1 MIATGLRAGRSGVA
15 VSRLGTAGIWR
26 SRTAAAQ
33 RSGLAGRAAMAAALG
48 VWLLAAGVGRAQL
61 TVTLTGQSMIRSD
74 VRDTAPAAVPVISA
88 LITGSDVVFTN
99 FEGTIAEPGQPNA
112 NTPAQGPRFLAPPAT
127 LDALKTLGFNLID
140 TSNNHSSDLMVPGF
154 LNTLKEAD
162 RVGLV
167 HAGTGKTLAE
177 ATAPAYLRTE
187 HGTVALVAMAS
198 GAVHAGA
205 MATATQPGVNQLRL
219 SDTNVPNPEDTKRIL
234 ASIHEASKKA
244 DLVIVYQ
251 HNHAFDKPFGEMYTE
266 GLPDRMRPPAWII
279 KWCHQE
285 VDAGADLIVMHG
297 APNLHGIEIY
307 KGKPIFYDLG
317 NFIFNAPLTMW
328 TLQEPMNWESVVPRL
343 TYSGRKVTRIE
354 LKPIVMN
361 FIGEGEPEA
370 HDPYKNN
377 QFMDTRGLPA
387 PAKGQQAKDILER
400 VQELSK
406 PFGTVVEL
414 NGETA
419 EVKLK

>member
-1 MIATGLRAGRSGVA
+1 MTTPVLRGRQVPA
-15 VSRLGTAGIWR
+15 L
-26 SRTAAAQ
+26 
-33 RSGLAGRAAMAAALG
+33 AAALAIAFTP
-48 VWLLAAGVGRAQL
+48 AAWGQL

-74 VRDTAPAAVPVISA
+74 VRSTAPAAVPVISG
-88 LITGSDVVFTN
+88 LIDGSDVVFTN

-112 NTPAQGPRFLAPPAT
+112 TTPAQGPQFLAPPGT
-127 LDALKTLGFNLID
+127 MDALKALGFNLID

-177 ATAPAYLRTE
+177 ATAPAYLKTA

-198 GAVHAGA
+198 GSVHEGA
-205 MATATQPGVNQLRL
+205 MATATQPGVDELRL
-219 SDTNVPNPEDTKRIL
+219 SPDNVPNPEDTRRIL
-234 ASIHEASKKA
+234 ASIHEASTRA
-244 DLVIVYQ
+244 DLVIVYE

-266 GLPDRMRPPAWII
+266 GMPERMRPSPWLI
-279 KWCHQE
+279 KWVHQE
-285 VDAGADLIVMHG
+285 IDAGADLVVMHG

-307 KGKPIFYDLG
+307 KGKVIFYDLG

-328 TLQEPMNWESVVPRL
+328 TLQEPMNWESVVPTL
-343 TYSGRKVTRIE
+343 VYKGRDVQSIT

-361 FIGEGEPEA
+361 FIGEGQPEA
-370 HDPYKNN
+370 HDPYVNN

-387 PAKGQQAKDILER
+387 PAKGQQATDILQR
-400 VQELSK
+400 VAELSQ
-406 PFGTVVEL
+406 PFGTTL
-414 NGETA
+414 TITGGTA
-419 EVKLK
+419 EVVVKGSK